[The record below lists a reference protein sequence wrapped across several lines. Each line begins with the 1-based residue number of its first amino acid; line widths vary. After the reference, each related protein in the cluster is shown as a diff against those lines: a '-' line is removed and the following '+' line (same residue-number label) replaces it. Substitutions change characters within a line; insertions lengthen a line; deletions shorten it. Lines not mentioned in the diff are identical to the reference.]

1 MPSTEVCSVN
11 QEINKSW
18 SLSAENDPPLGDTF
32 NPGRAMK
39 EQSDGGDNDDEMM
52 MMMMMMMI
60 EATVTIPS
68 IYKKFTKC

>member
-18 SLSAENDPPLGDTF
+18 SLSPENDSQLGGTF

-39 EQSDGGDNDDEMM
+39 EQSDDGDNDDEV
-52 MMMMMMMI
+52 MMMMMMI
-60 EATVTIPS
+60 EKTIRIPS
-68 IYKKFTKC
+68 IYKQFTKC